1 MSSDDSTNAPS
12 TGDSASSEVTSTGS
26 TPAPAGRR
34 EAVREKAQQVHVRQS
49 RARLVRRAA
58 WISAAVVVVAA
69 VAVVV
74 GVTVGGAASKPQ
86 LSPDRAD
93 QDGFVVTSISSAS
106 SSTGSVGSPGA
117 AATPTP
123 TEGEPTPSPT
133 VTASTAAPVQ
143 IHVYVDYLSPSARE
157 WQLANEPQLSSWVV
171 EGAATLTYHPV
182 TMLTAKSN
190 GTKYSLRAASA
201 AACVATYAPASFFQ
215 FNSDLL
221 KRQPAVDSDGFSDK
235 DLADIASANGTGDE
249 PKKLRECIETEMY
262 ASWAKAATERAVAG
276 IDGTDGLSLTG
287 NAMVIVNG
295 EAYQGEMTDPAEFSQ
310 FVLTS
315 ASGKSAKNATPTPT
329 PTPTP
334 SATP

>member
-12 TGDSASSEVTSTGS
+12 TGDSSSSEITPTDS
-26 TPAPAGRR
+26 TPTVAGRR
-34 EAVREKAQQVHVRQS
+34 EAVREKAQQVQVRQS
-49 RARLVRRAA
+49 RARLVRRTA
-58 WISAAVVVVAA
+58 WIAGAVVAVAA
-69 VAVVV
+69 VAIVV
-74 GVTVGGAASKPQ
+74 GMTVGGAASKPQ

-93 QDGFVVTSISSAS
+93 QDGFVVTSISSSSADNMAS
-106 SSTGSVGSPGA
+106 PDD
-117 AATPTP
+117 ATPAP
-123 TEGEPTPSPT
+123 SAEGEATPAPTA
-133 VTASTAAPVQ
+133 TATATPPVQ

-157 WQLANEPQLSSWVV
+157 WQLANEPQLSSWVAK
-171 EGAATLTYHPV
+171 GSATLTYHPV
-182 TMLTAKSN
+182 AMLTAKSN

-315 ASGKSAKNATPTPT
+315 ASGKGAKSATPTPT

-334 SATP
+334 SVTP

>member
-12 TGDSASSEVTSTGS
+12 TGDSASSEITSTGG
-26 TPAPAGRR
+26 TPTAAGRR
-34 EAVREKAQQVHVRQS
+34 EAVREKAQQVQVRQS
-49 RARLVRRAA
+49 RARMVRSAA
-58 WISAAVVVVAA
+58 WITGAVVVVAA
-69 VAVVV
+69 VAIVV
-74 GVTVGGAASKPQ
+74 GMTVGRAASKPQ
-86 LSPDRAD
+86 LSPDGTD
-93 QDGFVVTSISSAS
+93 HDGFVVTSISSA
-106 SSTGSVGSPGA
+106 GSGAVTSPDDATPSA
-117 AATPTP
+117 AAEATPTP
-123 TEGEPTPSPT
+123 ST
-133 VTASTAAPVQ
+133 TASTAAPVQ

-157 WQLANEPQLSSWVV
+157 WQLANESNLSSWVA

-182 TMLTAKSN
+182 AMLTAKSN

-249 PKKLRECIETEMY
+249 PKKLRECIETETY

-276 IDGTDGLSLTG
+276 IEGTDALSLTG
-287 NAMVIVNG
+287 NAMVLVNG
-295 EAYQGEMTDPAEFSQ
+295 QAYQGEMTDPAEFSQ

-315 ASGKSAKNATPTPT
+315 ASGKSAKNQTPT

-334 SATP
+334 SVTP